1 MHRLYRHY
9 KNKYALEWARRNLP
23 PQQYNWIYNSYKKTR
38 NRTVV
43 CVLCCMP
50 IMLLFLFIALYNPF
64 SRKAEAEA
72 TPYGATS
79 SREARVDYDGNFY
92 WTHDSRKYEASLAD
106 FGLDPDSFRP
116 NDTVTIYIDDYQ
128 NVYKVTEQEE
138 GLQLNEIELLVGTIC
153 AIVIP
158 VIIITCIYVPIAIT
172 TFGKPWRE
180 YMKWFNK
187 R

>member
-1 MHRLYRHY
+1 MRNTS
-9 KNKYALEWARRNLP
+9 KNRIALEWARLNLP
-23 PQQYNWIYNSYKKTR
+23 PEQYNAIRKSFDATTTR
-38 NRTVV
+38 TLIF
-43 CVLCCMP
+43 VLCCIP
-50 IMLLFLFIALYNPF
+50 IMLAFLSLVFIAPF
-64 SRKAEAEA
+64 S
-72 TPYGATS
+72 S
-79 SREARVDYDGNFY
+79 SSIPKDASYSKTARVDYDGNFY
-92 WTHDSRKYEASLAD
+92 WTYDSRKYEASLAD